1 MTGENNVMRDF
12 IGASQVVEACVADL
26 REHLQ
31 HLTALAHGAC
41 HVQDRVAKIA
51 RREAVLVAT
60 ESFQVIGQRL
70 WHAGRAADCAEAA
83 FASIEPLGSAGKN
96 DLLVH
101 QRHLFAKFI
110 VILFF
115 EFQTD

>member
-1 MTGENNVMRDF
+1 MQGR
-12 IGASQVVEACVADL
+12 I
-26 REHLQ
+26 
-31 HLTALAHGAC
+31 
-41 HVQDRVAKIA
+41 AKIA

-70 WHAGRAADCAEAA
+70 WHAGRAADGTKAA

-101 QRHLFAKFI
+101 QRHSLQS
-110 VILFF
+110 FF
-115 EFQTD
+115 SSYFLISSPTKSIFVSFKPEMLSGS